1 MIPTRYVSNGFR
13 VYKTKSGKYVKRT
26 AGGNLTYRPKVS
38 HITKGF
44 SKFTVKPHHKVY
56 YGGKPMAKYAGGPR
70 RYSREAVL
78 LRRILSRR
86 MSRA

>member
-1 MIPTRYVSNGFR
+1 
-13 VYKTKSGKYVKRT
+13 
-26 AGGNLTYRPKVS
+26 VS
-38 HITKGF
+38 HVTKGT

-70 RYSREAVL
+70 RYSREADI

-86 MSRA
+86 MSR